1 MSYLFIYIRKDS
13 LVEMEE
19 RMKITGNDAKGTP
32 PPQKKMEIFFVGE
45 GGEWNWSARKP
56 LNLWPRPFGPWPK
69 LWVRVA
75 HATRFWVSR
84 RRTQRKEAKSND
96 TRVAYSLLFHKIS
109 SQTPAYSLWIYIRIM
124 RKMLKSE
131 DSTHY
136 KTLPDMAVGSFITLN
151 LHFSMFSPW
160 FGYIFTDFKPV
171 SLKKWKEYATLLLPE
186 WAKIRNMLS
195 GC

>member
-1 MSYLFIYIRKDS
+1 MMLR
-13 LVEMEE
+13 
-19 RMKITGNDAKGTP
+19 AP
-32 PPQKKMEIFFVGE
+32 PPQKKMEIVVVGE
-45 GGEWNWSARKP
+45 GGGWNWGARKP

-84 RRTQRKEAKSND
+84 RRTQGKEAKSND

-109 SQTPAYSLWIYIRIM
+109 TQTPAYSLWINIRIM

-136 KTLPDMAVGSFITLN
+136 KTLPDKAVGSFFELN

-171 SLKKWKEYATLLLPE
+171 SLKKWKEYATLMIPPPQKKERSVLGENDPSPILGLGHKSQLTHIDLCPP
-186 WAKIRNMLS
+186 
-195 GC
+195 